1 MTFDEFC
8 ASLRTR
14 SKPPGGLSAPLRA
27 LWIEAKGDWALAHS
41 TVDNLETKEAA
52 RVHAYLHRREG
63 DRDNARYWYGR
74 AGAAP
79 FRAALEL
86 EWEQV
91 ARALLGE
98 KKGGEKKGDAEK

>member
-1 MTFDEFC
+1 MAAAMTFDQFV

-14 SKPPGGLSAPLRA
+14 TKPPGGLSAPLRA

-41 TVDNLETKEAA
+41 TVDSLETKEAA

-79 FRAALEL
+79 FREALEL
-86 EWEQV
+86 EWELV
-91 ARALLGE
+91 ARALLGDE
-98 KKGGEKKGDAEK
+98 RPAKRPG